1 MTELHSAW
9 VRLDTLGIT
18 AALGVVAAVGFL
30 RRADARE
37 PIGDLT
43 PIPVRMLIF
52 EGTEPRELRV
62 LTPALIGR
70 AGSCHVQLQDGD
82 VSRRHARFEAE
93 EGVLYLRDL
102 RSANGTFLNGEAFEG
117 AIEIR
122 VGDEIDCGATR
133 LEILEI
139 GA

>member
-1 MTELHSAW
+1 VTELHAAW

-18 AALGVVAAVGFL
+18 AALGAVAAIGFL

-43 PIPVRMLIF
+43 PIAVRMYVY
-52 EGTEPRELRV
+52 EGTQRRELRV
-62 LTPALIGR
+62 LTPALVGR

-82 VSRRHARFEAE
+82 VSRRHARLEAE

-102 RSANGTFLNGEAFEG
+102 RSANGTFLNGETFEG
-117 AIEIR
+117 AIELR

-133 LEILEI
+133 LEIVEI
-139 GA
+139 GE